1 MNNYAKQMEI
11 EEASKRNI
19 YYSIIESILFVS
31 GEPLLLNDIGSILEC
46 ETSFAEML
54 LQELSEQ
61 YNKEDRGIQL
71 IKVNSGYQL
80 VTKAKNSEY
89 VQKLL
94 KTNTRQSLSQAA
106 LETLAIVAYKQ
117 PITRASIDE
126 IRGVKSDRALA
137 TLMDRNLLKE
147 SGRLD
152 VVGRPILYSTTD
164 EFLRHFGLDDLKQMP
179 SMDEIVNSIELF
191 DNMEA
196 NENIEENKE

>member
-31 GEPLLLNDIGSILEC
+31 GEPLLLNDITSILEC

-71 IKVNSGYQL
+71 IKVNAGYQL

-126 IRGVKSDRALA
+126 IRGVKSDRALT

-164 EFLRHFGLDDLKQMP
+164 EFLRHFGLDNLKQMP
-179 SMDEIVNSIELF
+179 SIDEIVKSIELF
-191 DNMEA
+191 DNVDA
-196 NENIEENKE
+196 NENKEENKE